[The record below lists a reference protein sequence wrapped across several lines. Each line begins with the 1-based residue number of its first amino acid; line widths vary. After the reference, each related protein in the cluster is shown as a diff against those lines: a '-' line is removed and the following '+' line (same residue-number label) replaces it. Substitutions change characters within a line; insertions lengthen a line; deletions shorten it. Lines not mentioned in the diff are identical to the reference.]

1 MTAFSTQ
8 FLIDIFA
15 VRAVLKRRSRPL
27 AKPLYFDCTTCDRGI
42 RLAFGFFAQVIL
54 NYEEDLHKERI
65 RLCSRYADDYVEDI
79 IISLYFS
86 LFSAEISAFNM
97 NMVFS

>member
-1 MTAFSTQ
+1 M
-8 FLIDIFA
+8 
-15 VRAVLKRRSRPL
+15 RAVLKRRSRPL

-65 RLCSRYADDYVEDI
+65 RLVRDMLLI
-79 IISLYFS
+79 MWRTLLYRCILVYFQ
-86 LFSAEISAFNM
+86 LKFQRLT
-97 NMVFS
+97 